1 MAAVLVALLVAV
13 FTVTGGGEI
22 IRGKHYPIR
31 SFPDKI
37 NGFSCPYHRPIAAL
51 EFGSVGGVKCL
62 AENEILKHARLVDI
76 SERQWVH
83 WAYKHDENYV
93 FENFSWKKSTT
104 PIQHDDS
111 GYVLIEPHS
120 GLLRMIKHHNHGLIF
135 RTSGKDWRNENHTSR
150 STTPPAS
157 SPTWAPT
164 TATPVS
170 SSRSV
175 TTSYSSSSSSS
186 HQSSSR
192 ATSKQTTTDRLP
204 TLFSTKK
211 TRDPLLP
218 TTSTSTTSTPKLST
232 TTSTLITVLVTT
244 AVLGTCLGIITIFKK
259 YINGQRQV
267 MAAEEENNIFLN
279 PLFSEETEV

>member
-13 FTVTGGGEI
+13 FTVTGGEI

-93 FENFSWKKSTT
+93 FENFSWEKSTT

-111 GYVLIEPHS
+111 GYVLIEPHP
-120 GLLRMIKHHNHGLIF
+120 GLLRMIKHHSHGLIF
-135 RTSGKDWRNENHTSR
+135 RTSGKDWRNVHTSW

-164 TATPVS
+164 TATPTPVS
-170 SSRSV
+170 SSTVRSV
-175 TTSYSSSSSSS
+175 TISYSSSSSSS

-204 TLFSTKK
+204 TLFST
-211 TRDPLLP
+211 RDPLLP
-218 TTSTSTTSTPKLST
+218 TTTSTPKLST
-232 TTSTLITVLVTT
+232 TTSTLITILVTT
-244 AVLGTCLGIITIFKK
+244 TVLGTCLGIVTIFKK
-259 YINGQRQV
+259 YQRQRQV
-267 MAAEEENNIFLN
+267 MAAEENNIFLN

>member
-1 MAAVLVALLVAV
+1 MKEEMVSDLAGIIKQVIKFFVIRLVRQAKMAAVLVALLVAV
-13 FTVTGGGEI
+13 FTITGGEI

-135 RTSGKDWRNENHTSR
+135 RTSGKDWRNEDHHTSW

-175 TTSYSSSSSSS
+175 TISYSSSSSSS

-192 ATSKQTTTDRLP
+192 ATSKQTRLP
-204 TLFSTKK
+204 T
-211 TRDPLLP
+211 PLP
-218 TTSTSTTSTPKLST
+218 TTSPKLSRT
-232 TTSTLITVLVTT
+232 TTTLITVLVTN
-244 AVLGTCLGIITIFKK
+244 AVLVS
-259 YINGQRQV
+259 GQ
-267 MAAEEENNIFLN
+267 
-279 PLFSEETEV
+279 

>member
-1 MAAVLVALLVAV
+1 MAAAVLAALLVAV
-13 FTVTGGGEI
+13 FTVTGEI
-22 IRGKHYPIR
+22 IRGKHYPVR

-37 NGFSCPYHRPIAAL
+37 NGSPCPYHRPIAAL
-51 EFGSVGGVKCL
+51 EFGASSGGPGVKCL

-135 RTSGKDWRNENHTSR
+135 RTSGKDWRNEDHHTSW

-170 SSRSV
+170 STVRSV
-175 TTSYSSSSSSS
+175 TISYSSSSSSS

-192 ATSKQTTTDRLP
+192 ATSKQTRLP
-204 TLFSTKK
+204 T
-211 TRDPLLP
+211 PLP
-218 TTSTSTTSTPKLST
+218 TTSPKLSRT
-232 TTSTLITVLVTT
+232 TTTLITVLVTN
-244 AVLGTCLGIITIFKK
+244 AVLVS
-259 YINGQRQV
+259 GQ
-267 MAAEEENNIFLN
+267 
-279 PLFSEETEV
+279 

>member
-13 FTVTGGGEI
+13 FTVTGGEI
-22 IRGKHYPIR
+22 IRGKHYPVR

-37 NGFSCPYHRPIAAL
+37 NGFPCPYHRPIAAL
-51 EFGSVGGVKCL
+51 EFGGSSGGPVKCL
-62 AENEILKHARLVDI
+62 AENEILKHAKLLDI

-83 WAYKHDENYV
+83 WAYKHDEIYV

-111 GYVLIEPHS
+111 GYVLIEPHP

-135 RTSGKDWRNENHTSR
+135 RTSGKDWRNEDHHTSR

-164 TATPVS
+164 TATPTPVS
-170 SSRSV
+170 STRSV
-175 TTSYSSSSSSS
+175 TISYSSSS

-192 ATSKQTTTDRLP
+192 ATSKQTTDRLP

-218 TTSTSTTSTPKLST
+218 TTSTTSTPKLS

-267 MAAEEENNIFLN
+267 MAAEENNIFLN

>member
-13 FTVTGGGEI
+13 FTITGGEI

-83 WAYKHDENYV
+83 WAYKHDEIYV

-111 GYVLIEPHS
+111 GYVLIEPHP

-135 RTSGKDWRNENHTSR
+135 RTSGKDWRNEDHHTSR
-150 STTPPAS
+150 STTPSAS

-164 TATPVS
+164 TATPTPVS
-170 SSRSV
+170 TRSV
-175 TTSYSSSSSSS
+175 TISYSSPVA
-186 HQSSSR
+186 HQSSR
-192 ATSKQTTTDRLP
+192 ATSRRTSKQTTDRLP

-218 TTSTSTTSTPKLST
+218 TSTSTTSTPKLST

-267 MAAEEENNIFLN
+267 MAEENNIFLN

>member
-13 FTVTGGGEI
+13 FTITGGEI

-51 EFGSVGGVKCL
+51 EFGSVGGPVKCL

-135 RTSGKDWRNENHTSR
+135 RTSGKDWRNVHTSW

-164 TATPVS
+164 TATPTPVS
-170 SSRSV
+170 SSTRSV
-175 TTSYSSSSSSS
+175 TISYSSSS

-204 TLFSTKK
+204 TLFST
-211 TRDPLLP
+211 RNPLLP
-218 TTSTSTTSTPKLST
+218 TTTSTPKLST
-232 TTSTLITVLVTT
+232 TTSTLITILVTT
-244 AVLGTCLGIITIFKK
+244 TVLGTCLGIVTIFKK
-259 YINGQRQV
+259 YMNQRQRQV
-267 MAAEEENNIFLN
+267 MAAEENNIFLN

>member
-1 MAAVLVALLVAV
+1 MAAAVLTTVLLVAIFNV
-13 FTVTGGGEI
+13 TVVGEI
-22 IRGKHYPIR
+22 ICGKHYPVR

-37 NGFSCPYHRPIAAL
+37 NGFPCPYHRPIAAL
-51 EFGSVGGVKCL
+51 EFGASSGGPVKCL
-62 AENEILKHARLVDI
+62 AENEILKHAKLIDI

-83 WAYKHDENYV
+83 WAYKHDEIYV

-135 RTSGKDWRNENHTSR
+135 RTSGKDWRNVHTSW

-170 SSRSV
+170 STRSV
-175 TTSYSSSSSSS
+175 TISYSSSSSSSS

-192 ATSKQTTTDRLP
+192 ATSKQTIRN
-204 TLFSTKK
+204 
-211 TRDPLLP
+211 
-218 TTSTSTTSTPKLST
+218 
-232 TTSTLITVLVTT
+232 
-244 AVLGTCLGIITIFKK
+244 
-259 YINGQRQV
+259 Y
-267 MAAEEENNIFLN
+267 
-279 PLFSEETEV
+279 

>member
-13 FTVTGGGEI
+13 FTVTGGEI

-51 EFGSVGGVKCL
+51 EFGVSSGGPVKCL

-83 WAYKHDENYV
+83 WAYKHDEIYV

-111 GYVLIEPHS
+111 GYVLIEPHP

-135 RTSGKDWRNENHTSR
+135 RTSGKDWRNEDHHTSW
-150 STTPPAS
+150 STTPSAS

-164 TATPVS
+164 TATPTPVS

-175 TTSYSSSSSSS
+175 TISYSSSSSSS

-204 TLFSTKK
+204 TLFST
-211 TRDPLLP
+211 RDPLLP
-218 TTSTSTTSTPKLST
+218 TTTSTPKLST
-232 TTSTLITVLVTT
+232 TTSTLITILVTT
-244 AVLGTCLGIITIFKK
+244 TVLGTCLGIVTIFKK
-259 YINGQRQV
+259 YQRQRQV
-267 MAAEEENNIFLN
+267 MAAEENNIFLN

>member
-1 MAAVLVALLVAV
+1 MAAVLAALLVAV
-13 FTVTGGGEI
+13 FTVTGGEI

-51 EFGSVGGVKCL
+51 EFGASGGPGVKCL

-83 WAYKHDENYV
+83 WAYKHDEIYV

-111 GYVLIEPHS
+111 GYVLIEPHP
-120 GLLRMIKHHNHGLIF
+120 GLLRMIKHHSHGLIF
-135 RTSGKDWRNENHTSR
+135 RTSGKDWRNVDHHTSR

-164 TATPVS
+164 TATPTPVS
-170 SSRSV
+170 STRSV
-175 TTSYSSSSSSS
+175 TISYSSSS

-192 ATSKQTTTDRLP
+192 ATSKQTTDRLP

-218 TTSTSTTSTPKLST
+218 TTSTTSTPKLS

-244 AVLGTCLGIITIFKK
+244 AVLGTCLGILTIFKK

-267 MAAEEENNIFLN
+267 MAAAEENNIFLN

>member
-13 FTVTGGGEI
+13 FTVTGGEI

-51 EFGSVGGVKCL
+51 EFGSVGGPVKCL

-135 RTSGKDWRNENHTSR
+135 RTSGKDWRNQEDHHTSR

-175 TTSYSSSSSSS
+175 TISYSSSSS

-204 TLFSTKK
+204 TLFST
-211 TRDPLLP
+211 PLLP
-218 TTSTSTTSTPKLST
+218 TTTSTPKLST
-232 TTSTLITVLVTT
+232 TTSTLITILVTT
-244 AVLGTCLGIITIFKK
+244 TVLGTCLGIVTIFKK
-259 YINGQRQV
+259 YQRQRQV
-267 MAAEEENNIFLN
+267 MAAAEENNIFLN

>member
-13 FTVTGGGEI
+13 FTVTGGEI

-37 NGFSCPYHRPIAAL
+37 NGFPCPYHRPIAAL
-51 EFGSVGGVKCL
+51 EFGVSSGGGPGVKCL

-93 FENFSWKKSTT
+93 FENFSWEKSTT

-111 GYVLIEPHS
+111 GYVLIEPHP
-120 GLLRMIKHHNHGLIF
+120 GLLRMIKHHSHGLIF
-135 RTSGKDWRNENHTSR
+135 RTSGKDWRNEDHHTSR
-150 STTPPAS
+150 STTPSAS

-164 TATPVS
+164 TATPTPVS
-170 SSRSV
+170 SSTVRSV
-175 TTSYSSSSSSS
+175 TISYSSSS

-204 TLFSTKK
+204 TLFST
-211 TRDPLLP
+211 RDPLLP
-218 TTSTSTTSTPKLST
+218 TTTSTPKLST
-232 TTSTLITVLVTT
+232 TTSTLITILVTT
-244 AVLGTCLGIITIFKK
+244 TVLGTCLGIVTIFKK
-259 YINGQRQV
+259 YQRQRQV
-267 MAAEEENNIFLN
+267 MAAAEENNIFLN

>member
-13 FTVTGGGEI
+13 FTITGGEI

-51 EFGSVGGVKCL
+51 EFGSGGGPGVKCL

-135 RTSGKDWRNENHTSR
+135 RTSGKDWRNEDHHTSW

-164 TATPVS
+164 TATPTPVS
-170 SSRSV
+170 SSTRSV
-175 TTSYSSSSSSS
+175 TISYSSSS

-192 ATSKQTTTDRLP
+192 ATSKQTTDRLP
-204 TLFSTKK
+204 TKK
-211 TRDPLLP
+211 
-218 TTSTSTTSTPKLST
+218 TTSTPKLST
-232 TTSTLITVLVTT
+232 TMSTLIAVLVTT

-267 MAAEEENNIFLN
+267 MAAEENNIFLN